1 MRIFVVLL
9 SLCLLTMPGKAQ
21 TNWGRAIS
29 SAIKAGQTMTI
40 TDEDLAKMVRQQ
52 VIAMDK
58 QDNVCGEN
66 SKYN

>member
-1 MRIFVVLL
+1 MH
-9 SLCLLTMPGKAQ
+9 GKAQ

-29 SAIKAGQTMTI
+29 SAIKAGQAMTI
-40 TDEDLAKMVRQQ
+40 TDEDLAKMVRRQ